1 MLPLASE
8 TQTLPALF
16 RAGIMLGCVVFAVVI
31 LILQAADPPH
41 FPSQTLVLLW
51 LIWAVVT
58 LIDGTL
64 AFGLKLVTEIHP
76 DGICVFFGPLGFP
89 SKRFDWSEIVRLYP
103 RTYRPIAEYGGWG
116 IRWGKS
122 GTAYNLRGNQ
132 GLQLELKNGKRFLIG
147 SQDPSHLIEAIRA
160 VAPTNL
166 LRAESEGV

>member
-1 MLPLASE
+1 MLPLMTE
-8 TQTLPALF
+8 KQPLPALLRAVVAAGCVIF
-16 RAGIMLGCVVFAVVI
+16 AAGIVT
-31 LILQAADPPH
+31 LQALETINPKWILP
-41 FPSQTLVLLW
+41 LW
-51 LIWAVVT
+51 LIWAVMT

-76 DGICVFFGPLGFP
+76 DGICVFFGLLGFP
-89 SKRFDWSEIVRLYP
+89 SKRFDWSEIARLYP

-122 GTAYNLRGNQ
+122 GAAYNLGGTQ

-160 VAPTNL
+160 VAPPAL
-166 LRAESEGV
+166 LSTYPNPT